1 MPPPTIRSC
10 LFCLDQLQ
18 HEDRRRHFCS
28 HACEILW
35 AYVQETR
42 RKIADMQLSLQ
53 IAREKTGLHAAL
65 VARKYGRQPTE

>member
-10 LFCLDQLQ
+10 LFCLDTLQ
-18 HEDRRRHFCS
+18 HEEHPRPFCS
-28 HACEILW
+28 HSCEILW

-53 IAREKTGLHAAL
+53 LARERTGLHAARP
-65 VARKYGRQPTE
+65 ARKYPPNPTE